1 MKHYDLSMKHAD
13 LIIVNQHTL
22 QIWVPLRYTS
32 ILCQFNEEYDDS
44 IHITRRPRSQEW
56 LLHATKARP
65 TDGALRVAEGRRRS
79 PKVAEKNRLGKNEKH
94 GTLTTFSKVKIVPWD
109 Y

>member
-1 MKHYDLSMKHAD
+1 MVIYSMKHYDFSMKHAD

-65 TDGALRVAEGRRRS
+65 TDGALRVAEGRR
-79 PKVAEKNRLGKNEKH
+79 KNRLGKNEKH

>member
-1 MKHYDLSMKHAD
+1 MKHAD

-65 TDGALRVAEGRRRS
+65 TDGALRSRRA
-79 PKVAEKNRLGKNEKH
+79 PKNIGWAKERNMEL
-94 GTLTTFSKVKIVPWD
+94 
-109 Y
+109 